1 MKFEIQ
7 FIGHAHKH
15 TCTRTQRRGCHQTWH
30 KGPKV
35 DERARQ
41 PNAIMAFNERWPS
54 EVIRKLAVIT
64 PIHHR
69 PHRLLERA
77 AAALVVV
84 AWRPVT
90 RTCKRD

>member
-1 MKFEIQ
+1 M
-7 FIGHAHKH
+7 
-15 TCTRTQRRGCHQTWH
+15 
-30 KGPKV
+30 

-77 AAALVVV
+77 AAVAAALAVV